1 MGITSVRTP
10 TFFSSST
17 YSPPISMTSTL
28 PARSMAMRVAG
39 SGTFTNTSRFQC
51 GTARQWFSTASYTM
65 RSPRTCSTNFQG
77 PVATGCRSAPCSPA
91 VSM

>member
-1 MGITSVRTP
+1 MRSVRTP

-39 SGTFTNTSRFQC
+39 SGTFSITRRLNL
-51 GTARQWFSTASYTM
+51 GVARQWFSTAS
-65 RSPRTCSTNFQG
+65 
-77 PVATGCRSAPCSPA
+77 
-91 VSM
+91 